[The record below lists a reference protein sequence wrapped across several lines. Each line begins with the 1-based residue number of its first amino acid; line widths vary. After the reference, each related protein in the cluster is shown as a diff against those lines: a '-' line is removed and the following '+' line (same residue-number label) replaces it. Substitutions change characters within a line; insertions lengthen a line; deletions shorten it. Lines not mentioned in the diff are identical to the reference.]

1 MKGIIFTEFIE
12 MVESRFSVEVAEQI
26 IAAAELSSGGSYTSL
41 GTYSHQEILNLVTRL
56 SAVSGANPVDLQCA
70 FGEYLFGRFSQVHP
84 EFFQGVKGSFEFLS
98 KVQGYIHIEVR
109 KLYPDSNPPKLTC
122 KPINEHCME
131 LHYESH
137 RPFAPLA
144 LGLIKGC
151 GMHFGERLNIHY
163 EPLTGTG
170 DGTEARFHLT
180 IEG

>member
-12 MVESRFSVEVAEQI
+12 MVESRFSVDVAEQVI
-26 IAAAELSSGGSYTSL
+26 EAANLSSGGSYTSL
-41 GTYSHQEILNLVTRL
+41 GTYSHQEILNMVTRL
-56 SAVSGANPVDLQCA
+56 SDVSGVNPADLQCA
-70 FGEYLFGRFSQVHP
+70 FGEYLISRFSQVHP
-84 EFFQGVKGSFEFLS
+84 EFFEDVEGSFDFLS

-122 KPINEHCME
+122 KRINEHSME

-137 RPFAPLA
+137 RPFALLA

-151 GMHFGERLNIHY
+151 GIHFGESLNIHY
-163 EPLTGTG
+163 EPLAGTG
-170 DGTEARFHLT
+170 NGTAALFHLS